1 MENSL
6 LLSRARSAVLARDF
20 TLAIR
25 LYRQL
30 LRDKPDDIS
39 ILNQLGELYMKA
51 GKDDQALP
59 VYKKITEID
68 KTAVKPFITI
78 GGIYRRLKMYDES
91 IAALEQALVEDG
103 TNAQISYNLGFTY
116 KVMGN
121 SDAAVS
127 CFEEAIEL
135 NPDDVLAYNH
145 LGVIHAENGDYEKAV
160 QSYLRGLNID
170 ANHPVLLL
178 NIAKSYEAMGEI
190 DKAFISYEGALRSKP
205 LWVEAV
211 EGYSRLLVKKN
222 RAKAACSLI
231 NRALAVNPKDQ
242 KLLDAL
248 SNAKKYLPEDNN
260 DSPLH
265 IEENIKKTPSVQK
278 LEEPADNSE
287 FDTNGLEINM
297 NEAEMAIYEDHE
309 EEDEPVQKEKPVEA
323 EKKFDFDSMGMDQL
337 ANDQPVDPVFFD
349 ERDDLFEEEKPE
361 IQNLDDLVNDDE
373 MPVDSSE
380 PRYVDDDA
388 FFSDDEDPSEITAL
402 TDGTD
407 QSEEEDTIPVT
418 EQEEA
423 AEEKTVPAE
432 EKEHALSDNFKEEL
446 KEQMEKMQEVLDKA
460 NYAAEKAWDAAQ
472 MAADSAQILDDAAK
486 NLEKEEIE
494 EEQDLETE
502 DEPEI
507 EEAIPE
513 ESPVFEEEPELNQEE
528 LTSEEENVLDEA
540 TSLLPEII
548 RELEKGEPLEN
559 YKEELEMFKK
569 LRELLEYLPEYK
581 KELFLKSRTRLLLDY
596 IIARLSGEPG
606 LYVTVNALID
616 TGVVKAWMSEEE
628 TEEDIETLI
637 AKGLDVVRNLS
648 QFLTD
653 ETLKEAINK
662 VLDKIQ

>member
-1 MENSL
+1 
-6 LLSRARSAVLARDF
+6 
-20 TLAIR
+20 
-25 LYRQL
+25 
-30 LRDKPDDIS
+30 
-39 ILNQLGELYMKA
+39 
-51 GKDDQALP
+51 
-59 VYKKITEID
+59 
-68 KTAVKPFITI
+68 
-78 GGIYRRLKMYDES
+78 
-91 IAALEQALVEDG
+91 
-103 TNAQISYNLGFTY
+103 
-116 KVMGN
+116 
-121 SDAAVS
+121 
-127 CFEEAIEL
+127 
-135 NPDDVLAYNH
+135 
-145 LGVIHAENGDYEKAV
+145 
-160 QSYLRGLNID
+160 
-170 ANHPVLLL
+170 
-178 NIAKSYEAMGEI
+178 MGEI

-242 KLLDAL
+242 KLLDVL

-309 EEDEPVQKEKPVEA
+309 EENEPVQKKTPVEA

-361 IQNLDDLVNDDE
+361 IQNLDNLVNDAE
-373 MPVDSSE
+373 MPVDTSE

-402 TDGTD
+402 TDGMD
-407 QSEEEDTIPVT
+407 HSEEEDTIPVT
-418 EQEEA
+418 EPEE
-423 AEEKTVPAE
+423 TAE

-460 NYAAEKAWDAAQ
+460 NYAAEKAWGAAQ

-513 ESPVFEEEPELNQEE
+513 ESPVLEEEPELNQEE
-528 LTSEEENVLDEA
+528 LTSEEETVLDEA

-548 RELEKGEPLEN
+548 RELEKGEPVEN

-628 TEEDIETLI
+628 TEVDIETLI